1 MEFTPAA
8 PFGAI
13 SCSKTDLERRYP
25 FAFYQSPRNIK
36 HQEVNKWGL
45 KMAAETRRRHNSK
58 KGHEEWCKK
67 EIHCRLDIA
76 IPLADRRALAGN
88 SQYFNNKK
96 HSDQGTHTDK
106 PKSGSAKSDT
116 PICPVLPN

>member
-45 KMAAETRRRHNSK
+45 KMAAETRRHNSK
-58 KGHEEWCKK
+58 KGHKDWCKK

-88 SQYFNNKK
+88 SQYYKNIPTKL
-96 HSDQGTHTDK
+96 HSLTSSNQDLQNL
-106 PKSGSAKSDT
+106 T
-116 PICPVLPN
+116 PTSV